1 KKFKHY
7 KSRANDPNSLS
18 HDIVWSIL
26 EDDSGILWIGTH
38 GGGLDRLDRENNR
51 VEHFRHDPDDPASLS
66 HDIVRVIFRD
76 SGGVLWV
83 GTNGGGICRMMSGKG
98 RFKIYRNIPGEISS
112 LSHDEIRS
120 IYEDS
125 EGTMWVGTNG
135 GGLNRFNRDT
145 GEFKR
150 YRYDP
155 DDPGGIS
162 NDYIRVIYEDSAGNF
177 WLGTQGGGLNRFDRE
192 TGRAVTY
199 MIDRNREN
207 SINSNYVFSIHED
220 RSGILWLATWGG
232 GLNRFDPETGIF
244 KAYTVEDGLSSNSIY
259 GVLEDGDN
267 NLWMSTNNGISCFNP
282 GTGEF
287 KNYNERDGLQSD
299 EFNGGSYFISD
310 SGEMF
315 FGGIRGFNAFY
326 PELIEDNLYKPRV
339 VITSFKKLNKEV
351 RLEDYISEADH
362 ITLSYKDYS
371 FSFEF
376 AALEYSAP
384 EKNMYAYKMEGL
396 SEYWTYTD
404 YRKRFANFTTLSPG
418 EYRFRVKGSNNDGI
432 WNNKGVSL
440 AITITPP
447 FWRRRS
453 FRAVVIVLLA
463 GLGVI
468 WYRRR
473 VQNVRMKTELET
485 AHRVQMSI
493 MPQTSPEV
501 VGFDI
506 SGICI
511 PAYEVGGDF
520 FDYIWLGKDRS
531 KLGVVVGD
539 VSGKAMQAAMIAVLS
554 SGMVNAA
561 LNDRDSV
568 KGLITQLNRA
578 IYDKTGEMIFTALCF
593 CSIYIKAREVVFTCG
608 GMKSPLLKSGGG
620 VSVLHGKGCGLP
632 LGALPDSRYD
642 EERVKLVSG
651 DVMVLFSDGV
661 TDARGHK
668 GDFYGD
674 ERLKEL
680 IGLLDTSDLSSREI
694 RDIILKD
701 INRFTE
707 NNRQE
712 DDITIVIIK
721 AE

>member
-1 KKFKHY
+1 
-7 KSRANDPNSLS
+7 
-18 HDIVWSIL
+18 
-26 EDDSGILWIGTH
+26 
-38 GGGLDRLDRENNR
+38 
-51 VEHFRHDPDDPASLS
+51 
-66 HDIVRVIFRD
+66 
-76 SGGVLWV
+76 
-83 GTNGGGICRMMSGKG
+83 
-98 RFKIYRNIPGEISS
+98 
-112 LSHDEIRS
+112 
-120 IYEDS
+120 
-125 EGTMWVGTNG
+125 
-135 GGLNRFNRDT
+135 
-145 GEFKR
+145 
-150 YRYDP
+150 
-155 DDPGGIS
+155 
-162 NDYIRVIYEDSAGNF
+162 
-177 WLGTQGGGLNRFDRE
+177 
-192 TGRAVTY
+192 
-199 MIDRNREN
+199 
-207 SINSNYVFSIHED
+207 
-220 RSGILWLATWGG
+220 
-232 GLNRFDPETGIF
+232 
-244 KAYTVEDGLSSNSIY
+244 
-259 GVLEDGDN
+259 
-267 NLWMSTNNGISCFNP
+267 
-282 GTGEF
+282 
-287 KNYNERDGLQSD
+287 
-299 EFNGGSYFISD
+299 
-310 SGEMF
+310 
-315 FGGIRGFNAFY
+315 
-326 PELIEDNLYKPRV
+326 
-339 VITSFKKLNKEV
+339 
-351 RLEDYISEADH
+351 
-362 ITLSYKDYS
+362 
-371 FSFEF
+371 
-376 AALEYSAP
+376 
-384 EKNMYAYKMEGL
+384 
-396 SEYWTYTD
+396 
-404 YRKRFANFTTLSPG
+404 
-418 EYRFRVKGSNNDGI
+418 
-432 WNNKGVSL
+432 
-440 AITITPP
+440 
-447 FWRRRS
+447 
-453 FRAVVIVLLA
+453 
-463 GLGVI
+463 
-468 WYRRR
+468 
-473 VQNVRMKTELET
+473 MKTELET